1 MFLSLT
7 APVEPTQRPAEHHTG
22 NKPSPS
28 HRDFH
33 SLTLSNSFT
42 AGSRVLVSS
51 CPHVLMSSC
60 PRVLVDL
67 QGDGTRQRH
76 GEPCR
81 VPVPHHLLVNLK
93 SFTYN
98 SIGEDTDIFFSL
110 YDLREAKTIRWE
122 RTDTLQVM
130 MSVKAAVRDSDLYP
144 ESS

>member
-22 NKPSPS
+22 NTPS
-28 HRDFH
+28 HPDFH
-33 SLTLSNSFT
+33 SASSELTEQLCHCWFSC
-42 AGSRVLVSS
+42 ARVV
-51 CPHVLMSSC
+51 V
-60 PRVLVDL
+60 VL

-110 YDLREAKTIRWE
+110 YDLREAKTIR
-122 RTDTLQVM
+122 
-130 MSVKAAVRDSDLYP
+130 
-144 ESS
+144 

>member
-1 MFLSLT
+1 
-7 APVEPTQRPAEHHTG
+7 
-22 NKPSPS
+22 
-28 HRDFH
+28 
-33 SLTLSNSFT
+33 
-42 AGSRVLVSS
+42 
-51 CPHVLMSSC
+51 MSSC

-130 MSVKAAVRDSDLYP
+130 MSVKAAVRDSGPASP
-144 ESS
+144 ETQNQVSILVLLVSSHVS